1 MPNDEK
7 NIRERWPTAEDFY
20 RDRDHRTQLEVSE
33 LHRYV
38 YQPVEIHVDRGL
50 AGDVTVQ
57 RMALVAANLTA
68 RWARNVR
75 VVLPATIDLVS
86 PLHRFG
92 DASLGKR
99 ILREMREADPFG
111 DFEVSEIGVDRPETL
126 RLFIGPC
133 MTSDKRESDYTV
145 LASGWSAY
153 GVRDLTTAPGLV
165 EPAAASAA
173 ALAGALGAGDMFKRA
188 IGQPRSEWL
197 GDIRWCTWT
206 HHLGPCGLCCQAPPI
221 PTHFDLGNLLLAGVG
236 AIGSALLYILG
247 LMPVTGRVSL
257 LDRDRVETSN
267 LNRSPLFTVM
277 DVVGMQR
284 KIDVGKALL
293 TSMDVECET
302 VMGTWREQSEQL
314 VREPFD
320 VWVSLTNED
329 GAWSEVPF
337 QLPPI
342 VLHGTTTSGW
352 GVGFGRHIP
361 RVEDCTACRLPR
373 PHVEFRGPCSE
384 GEIFLDAKEPVRAS
398 LPFLS
403 TIAAALIATELLKL
417 PFSNASSLPN
427 AVQAD
432 LRIGLPAVVTAL
444 VGPTANCRGCQM
456 AQLPLWLERGGRS
469 RFASMFSLGRLADPE
484 GRVYP

>member
-7 NIRERWPTAEDFY
+7 KTHERWPSSEAFY
-20 RDRDHRTQLEVSE
+20 RDRDHRTQLEVNE

-38 YQPVEIHVDRGL
+38 YQPVEIHLDGNL
-50 AGDVTVQ
+50 AGDVSVQ
-57 RMALVAANLTA
+57 RIALVAANLTA
-68 RWARNVR
+68 RWARKIR
-75 VVLPATIDLVS
+75 VVLPEIALAS
-86 PLHRFG
+86 PLKLFG
-92 DASLGKR
+92 DAALGAR
-99 ILREMREADPFG
+99 VLREMREADPFG
-111 DFEVSEIGVDRPETL
+111 DFEVSESGVDQPEAL

-133 MTSDKRESDYTV
+133 TTSQKQESDYTV
-145 LASGWSAY
+145 MASGWVAY
-153 GVRDLTTAPGLV
+153 GVRGSAVAHRGI

-173 ALAGALGAGDMFKRA
+173 ALAGALGAGDLFKRA
-188 IGQPRSEWL
+188 IGQPRTEWL
-197 GDIRWCTWT
+197 GKIRWCTWS
-206 HHLGPCGLCCQAPPI
+206 HHLGTCASCCQAPPI
-221 PTHFDLGNLLLAGVG
+221 PNQADVGNLLVAGVG

-247 LMPVTGRVSL
+247 LMPVTGCITL

-267 LNRSPLFTVM
+267 LNRSPLFTAM
-277 DVVGMQR
+277 DVVGMRR

-293 TSMDVECET
+293 TAMGVECPT
-302 VMGTWREQSEQL
+302 VMGTWRDQSGQF

-361 RVEDCTACRLPR
+361 RVEDCTVCRLPR

-384 GEIFLDAKEPVRAS
+384 GEVFLDAKEPVRAS

-444 VGPTANCRGCQM
+444 LGPTASCRGCQM

-469 RFASMFSLGRLADPE
+469 RFASMFSLGRPADPE

>member
-7 NIRERWPTAEDFY
+7 ETLERWPSPEAFY
-20 RDRDHRTQLEVSE
+20 RDRDHRTQLEVNE
-33 LHRYV
+33 LFRYV
-38 YQPVEIHVDRGL
+38 YQPIEIHLDRDL
-50 AGDVTVQ
+50 AGDVSVQ
-57 RMALVAANLTA
+57 RIALVAANLTA
-68 RWARNVR
+68 RWARKIR
-75 VVLPATIDLVS
+75 VVLPEIALAP
-86 PLHRFG
+86 PLQLFG
-92 DASLGKR
+92 DATLGAR

-111 DFEVSEIGVDRPETL
+111 DFEVSGNGIDYAETL

-133 MTSDKRESDYTV
+133 TTPHKRESDYTV
-145 LASGWSAY
+145 TASGWVAY
-153 GVRDLTTAPGLV
+153 GMRGSSVSHGGMELT
-165 EPAAASAA
+165 AASAS
-173 ALAGALGAGDMFKRA
+173 ALAGALGAGDLFKRA
-188 IGQPRSEWL
+188 IGQPSTEWL
-197 GDIRWCTWT
+197 GRIRWCTWT
-206 HHLGPCGLCCQAPPI
+206 HHLGTCAPYCQAPPTPI
-221 PTHFDLGNLLLAGVG
+221 QADIGNLLIAGVG
-236 AIGSALLYILG
+236 AIGSAVLYILG
-247 LMPVTGRVSL
+247 LMPVTGRITL

-267 LNRSPLFTVM
+267 LNRSPLFTAM
-277 DVVGMQR
+277 DVIRMRR
-284 KIDVGKALL
+284 KIDAGKALL
-293 TSMDVECET
+293 STMGVECAT
-302 VMGTWREQSEQL
+302 LMGTWREQSGQL
-314 VREPFD
+314 VGEPFD

-417 PFSNASSLPN
+417 PFSSASSLPN
-427 AVQAD
+427 AVQTD
-432 LRIGLPAVVTAL
+432 LRIGLPAIVTAL
-444 VGPTANCRGCQM
+444 LGPTASCRGCQM

-469 RFASMFSLGRLADPE
+469 RFASMFSLGRLADPG
-484 GRVYP
+484 GRIYQ

>member
-1 MPNDEK
+1 
-7 NIRERWPTAEDFY
+7 
-20 RDRDHRTQLEVSE
+20 
-33 LHRYV
+33 
-38 YQPVEIHVDRGL
+38 
-50 AGDVTVQ
+50 
-57 RMALVAANLTA
+57 LVAANLTA
-68 RWARNVR
+68 RWARKIR
-75 VVLPATIDLVS
+75 VVLPGIALAS
-86 PLHRFG
+86 PLQVFG
-92 DASLGKR
+92 DAALGAR

-111 DFEVSEIGVDRPETL
+111 DFEVSESGFDHPETL
-126 RLFIGPC
+126 RLFVGPC
-133 MTSDKRESDYTV
+133 ATAHKGKSDYTV
-145 LASGWSAY
+145 MASGWVAH
-153 GVRDLTTAPGLV
+153 GVRGWSVAHGGI
-165 EPAAASAA
+165 EPATTSAA
-173 ALAGALGAGDMFKRA
+173 ALAGALGAADLFKRA
-188 IGQPRSEWL
+188 IGQPGTEWL
-197 GDIRWCTWT
+197 KTIRWCTWT
-206 HHLGPCGLCCQAPPI
+206 HHLGACVPCCQAPPI
-221 PTHFDLGNLLLAGVG
+221 PNQADVGNLLVAGVG

-247 LMPVTGRVSL
+247 LMPVTGCVTL

-267 LNRSPLFTVM
+267 LNRSPLFTAM
-277 DVVGMQR
+277 DVVGTRR
-284 KIDVGKALL
+284 KIDVGKILL
-293 TSMDVECET
+293 TAMGVECAT
-302 VMGTWREQSEQL
+302 VMGTWREQSGQF

-384 GEIFLDAKEPVRAS
+384 GEIFLDGKEPIRAS

-417 PFSNASSLPN
+417 PFSDASLPN

-432 LRIGLPAVVTAL
+432 LRIGLPALVTAL
-444 VGPTANCRGCQM
+444 LGPTAGCRGCQM

-469 RFASMFSLGRLADPE
+469 RFANMSSLGRLADPQ
-484 GRVYP
+484 GRIYP